1 MDISLALVLVVQ
13 CGFLLCLENVS
24 DRTSCRLK
32 CFKGKLCKFVRYAEA
47 SVREA
52 FVCGLF

>member
-13 CGFLLCLENVS
+13 CGFFLCLENVS

-32 CFKGKLCKFVRYAEA
+32 CFKGKLCKFVGYAEA

-52 FVCGLF
+52 FVYGLF